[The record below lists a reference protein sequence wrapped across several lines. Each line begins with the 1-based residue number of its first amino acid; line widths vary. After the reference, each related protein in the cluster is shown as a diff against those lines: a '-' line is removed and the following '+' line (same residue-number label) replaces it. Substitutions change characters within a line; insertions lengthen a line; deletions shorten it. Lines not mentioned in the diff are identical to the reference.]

1 MTITCVLRTAAAG
14 LAAALLFGMTSE
26 AAHAQAYPSKSLRIV
41 VGPGSDVVMRALA
54 QRLSPALGQQV
65 IVEQLP
71 GAGGV
76 IAAQTVA
83 KAAPD
88 GYTLQATTSS
98 FVINDVLRK
107 DAGFSLLRDFE
118 PVGLVGVGS
127 GLLFAPASLK
137 ANTLQEFLALAK
149 AAPDTLNC
157 ASSGIGTPA
166 HLGCEM
172 LATYGKVVVRH
183 VPYNG
188 LGPAMIDLMAGRV
201 HLVFGLLSSSMIQD
215 QRLKVLAATSK
226 SRNPAAPNAP
236 TVAEAGLPQLE
247 QFRGWNGIHVPKGTP
262 KDVIARLSTE
272 IQSAVASDELKEKIV
287 GAGLEPAGGPVESF
301 AAFVKDDLERWTKVV
316 ADTGAKAD

>member
-1 MTITCVLRTAAAG
+1 MTTDKLLRVAG
-14 LAAALLFGMTSE
+14 ATLFSAWLLAAASV
-26 AAHAQAYPSKSLRIV
+26 AAKAQGYPSKPLRIV
-41 VGPGSDVVMRALA
+41 VGPGSDVVMRALT
-54 QRLSPALGQQV
+54 QRISPALGQQM

-88 GYTLQATTSS
+88 GHTLLATTSS
-98 FVINDVLRK
+98 FAINDVLRK

-118 PVGLVGVGS
+118 PVGLVGVGY
-127 GLLFAPASLK
+127 GLIFAPASLK
-137 ANTLQEFLALAK
+137 ANSLPELLALAK

-172 LATYGKVVVRH
+172 LATYGKVVIPH

-188 LGPAMIDLMAGRV
+188 IGPALIDLMAGRV
-201 HLVFGLLSSSMIQD
+201 HVVFALVSASMVQD
-215 QRLKVLAATSK
+215 PRLKVLAATGK
-226 SRNPAAPNAP
+226 SRNTAAPNAP

-247 QFRGWNGIHVPKGTP
+247 QFRGWNGIHVPRGTP
-262 KDVIARLSTE
+262 KDVIARLSAE
-272 IQSAVASDELKEKIV
+272 IHKAVAADELKEKILA
-287 GAGLEPAGGPVESF
+287 AGLEPAGGTIDAF
-301 AAFVKDDLERWTKVV
+301 TAFVKDDLERWTRVI
-316 ADTGAKAD
+316 ADTGAKPD